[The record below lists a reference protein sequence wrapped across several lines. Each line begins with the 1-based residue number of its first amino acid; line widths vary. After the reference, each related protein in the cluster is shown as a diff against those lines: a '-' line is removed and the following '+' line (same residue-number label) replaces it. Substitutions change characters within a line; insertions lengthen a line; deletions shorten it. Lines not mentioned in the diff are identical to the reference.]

1 VLTLVPTPL
10 GNLRDIT
17 LRALDTL
24 READLIAAEDTRHTA
39 HLLAA
44 YEISCPTLSLHEHN
58 EDRRIPEILD
68 RLEQGLK
75 IALVSDAGT
84 PLLSDPGFRLV
95 RACLAAGITVEA
107 LPGPSAITMALS
119 LSGLPPLPFH
129 FGGFLPVKSGR
140 RAKELSQALQR
151 LGSSIYFESPHR
163 IRKSLECLVE
173 LEPASRV
180 CLAREMTKKFEEI
193 LRGSALEVLG
203 QIGSRNLKGEITV
216 VIAGAI
222 APACNSSEDE
232 TVCS

>member
-44 YEISCPTLSLHEHN
+44 YEISRPTLSLHEHN
-58 EDRRIPEILD
+58 EDRRIPELLD
-68 RLEQGLK
+68 RLQQGVK

-95 RACLAAGITVEA
+95 RACLAAGISVEA

-119 LSGLPPLPFH
+119 LSGLPPLPFY

-140 RAKELSQALQR
+140 RAKELSHALER
-151 LGSSIYFESPHR
+151 PGSSIYFESPHR

-173 LEPASRV
+173 LAPDCRI

-193 LRGSALEVLG
+193 LRGSAAEVLG
-203 QIGSRNLKGEITV
+203 QIGSRNLKGEITLVISGV
-216 VIAGAI
+216 VTAVSAL
-222 APACNSSEDE
+222 PEDE
-232 TVCS
+232 TVC